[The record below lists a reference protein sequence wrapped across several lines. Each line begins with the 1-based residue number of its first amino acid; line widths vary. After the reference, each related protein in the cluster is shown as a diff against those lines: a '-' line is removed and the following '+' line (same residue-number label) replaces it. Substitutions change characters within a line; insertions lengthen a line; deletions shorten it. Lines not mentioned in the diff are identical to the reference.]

1 MIASGNIIHD
11 FYFRFPMFCQTLDNH
26 PLFHYNI
33 YLIKNVDGDSADRQR
48 TDSEPGL
55 VEAGGLLYLQ
65 NHSRVAG

>member
-1 MIASGNIIHD
+1 MIYIGSECTAV
-11 FYFRFPMFCQTLDNH
+11 LDNH
-26 PLFHYNI
+26 PLFYYNKS
-33 YLIKNVDGDSADRQR
+33 LIKNVDGDSADRKS